1 MDKSVKSPVFRM
13 IILDLDDTI
22 LATTRW
28 VTNMQ
33 AGLIKPFDGMESV
46 LRNLAV
52 PYHVV
57 TAGDVFTQTSKVN
70 QAGLGYLQ
78 LYCCDPVD
86 NAKEKSEVFRS
97 ILGQADL
104 DPRQVLVIGDKI
116 TQEICYGN
124 MIGCTTVRTKFGGRQ
139 DDVMPTH
146 YLCVAKFTVESP
158 EELIQLLG
166 DLNMLKGANND

>member
-1 MDKSVKSPVFRM
+1 MGKSIKSPVFRM
-13 IILDLDDTI
+13 VILDLDDTI

-78 LYCCDPVD
+78 LHCCDPAN
-86 NAKEKSEVFRS
+86 NAKEKSKAFQL
-97 ILGQADL
+97 ILDQAGL
-104 DPRQVLVIGDKI
+104 DPKQALVIGDKI
-116 TQEICYGN
+116 TQEIAYGN
-124 MIGCTTVRTKFGGRQ
+124 MLGCTTVRTKFGGRH
-139 DDVMPTH
+139 DDVMPDHT
-146 YLCVAKFTVESP
+146 LCVPKFTVESP